1 LILSTPEA
9 PLILGIM
16 SGTSCDGI
24 DAAIVRFNGK
34 PELLEFLSTPM
45 PRELREPALR
55 LAAPGIDEI
64 DSMGDL
70 HRRLGHAFA
79 KAALSVIDKAGLQ
92 PRDIA
97 AIGCH
102 GQTIRHRPKAEQ
114 PFTLQIGCA
123 ATIAEHTGITTVTDF
138 RSRDMA
144 AEGEGAPLVPFV
156 HRELFTG
163 SNNTVIVNIGGIANV
178 TWLGA
183 DGTIMGFDTG
193 PGNILMDAL
202 MLALS
207 DGRDSHDHNGELA
220 AAGKPCQ
227 LLLDTLMSHNFL
239 RRQPPKST
247 GREDFGQHIVDNILG
262 WPDLTDADRMA
273 TANAFTALSI
283 ARSSAFFP
291 SAAERWLV
299 CGGGARNRQL
309 MKQLAELLS
318 PLPVESTENAG
329 IPPQAVEAVCFA
341 VLARRTLMGLP
352 NTLPAVTG
360 ARHAVCGG
368 HITPGANWPELIQ
381 LIPKW
386 TR

>member
-1 LILSTPEA
+1 MPDSKA

-24 DAAIVRFNGK
+24 DAAIVSFDGK
-34 PELLEFLSTPM
+34 PELLHFFSTPM

-79 KAALSVIDKAGLQ
+79 KAALAAIDEAGLKQ
-92 PRDIA
+92 SDID

-102 GQTIRHRPKAEQ
+102 GQTIRHRPKADQ

-123 ATIAEHTGITTVTDF
+123 ATIAEKTGITTVTDF

-144 AEGEGAPLVPFV
+144 ADGEGAPLVPFV
-156 HRELFTG
+156 HREIFA
-163 SNNTVIVNIGGIANV
+163 SDKNTVILNIGGIANV
-178 TWLGA
+178 TWLGT
-183 DGTIMGFDTG
+183 DGTIIGFDTG
-193 PGNILMDAL
+193 PGNMLMDSL
-202 MLALS
+202 MLEIS
-207 DGRDSHDHNGELA
+207 DGRDSYDRNGELA
-220 AAGKPCQ
+220 ATGKPCKI
-227 LLLDTLMSHNFL
+227 LLNTLMRHSYL

-247 GREDFGQHIVDNILG
+247 GREDFGQNLIDQILG

-273 TANAFTALSI
+273 TTNAFTAQTI
-283 ARSSAFFP
+283 ADSSRFFP
-291 SAAERWLV
+291 AAADRWLI
-299 CGGGARNRQL
+299 CGGGARNGEL
-309 MKQLAELLS
+309 MRRLIELLS
-318 PLPVESTENAG
+318 PLPVESTESERF
-329 IPPQAVEAVCFA
+329 PPQAVEAVSFA

-368 HITPGANWPELIQ
+368 QITPGVNWPELMQ
-381 LIPKW
+381 RIPHW